1 MCLKSVVELN
11 PLKFLVGYSMSDDRR
26 HHVSEN
32 AQHLSSLLS
41 SGDWLIVTGLFPRI
55 KSSFVSSMKFPKIL
69 NPSLTV
75 ILYATDLEWR
85 LSVWC
90 WNTRNTASKQFAI
103 ILFLNLVPV
112 FHFSNNGPKTTAN
125 IKYWSLW
132 KDSSGFWS
140 RRLNVSRTVQ
150 PWYNLRQ
157 M

>member
-1 MCLKSVVELN
+1 M
-11 PLKFLVGYSMSDDRR
+11 KFLVGYSMSDDRR

-41 SGDWLIVTGLFPRI
+41 SGGWLIVTGLFHRI
-55 KSSFVSSMKFPKIL
+55 NSSFVSSMKFPKIL
-69 NPSLTV
+69 NLSLTV
-75 ILYATDLEWR
+75 ILYATDSEWR

-157 M
+157 MKFLI